1 MDKSKIKNFAINARR
16 ELIGSVSQR
25 LAQLGITTDGISQ
38 ELPASTPELKYYT
51 KEQVASNNGLT
62 GQQIAWRSSI
72 VNELRTRGYD
82 ENQQT
87 VLEDFIEE
95 VAYTWFNRIIAIRFM
110 EVNNYLPT
118 RVRVLSSESGNS
130 EPDIIDE
137 ALNLRDDFNGFTP
150 EEEQLIED
158 AQLSLD
164 PRKLDQAYEILFIK
178 QCDALAEILPGL
190 FEKTKDYLKLLFTP
204 NYNHGVIQELI
215 TEIPESYFDVQNEG
229 QVQIIGWLYQY
240 YNTEPKNAAFKKRNY
255 STSDIPAVTQLFTPD
270 WIVKYMVE
278 NSLGRYWID
287 ILKARGDQR
296 TEKEIAQDFNWQ
308 YYMPDY
314 EKNPKISK
322 KELANKDV
330 QDITF
335 IDPAM
340 GSGHILVYAFDI
352 LGQIYESEGYSKRQ
366 AAVSILNNNLFGL
379 DIDTRAY
386 QLSYFALLMKAR
398 EYDRRLFRRDLKPHI
413 YDIPVTDLKAADFDI
428 AIEQGQLDQKKV
440 KQDLASLLAL
450 FKNGNDLGSIVQTN
464 AIDLA
469 SLSELIKPDRDSSE
483 NESQYEQL
491 SFMDDE
497 RDNQQELAYLLEIAQ
512 VLNSTYDIGVTNPPY
527 MGGGKMDPALKKYVQ
542 KHYPDSKADMFGV
555 FIEVMLNLTKKTGY
569 VGMITQHS
577 WMFLSN
583 FEKLRKKLQDVTI
596 VNLAHLGTRAFEEIG
611 GEVVQTVSFIL
622 QKGKTNGYQG
632 TYERLVDY
640 NSQDT
645 KEEAYLSIVNGEDT
659 KDLYHANQ
667 SNFSK
672 IPGSPIAYWAS
683 NNLIADFENGT
694 PLGEIVDARQG
705 LATADNKRF
714 LRQWFEVIYPRI
726 KFDAHNNQEA
736 LNSHK
741 KWFPYNK
748 GGSYRKWY
756 GNYDYIVN
764 WENNGYEIKHFT
776 DSKGKLRSRPQN
788 TDYYFKEAITWSL
801 VTSGL
806 PSFRYKQYS
815 ISDVAGMSFYNGKRY
830 TKFLL
835 AFCNSVVAAKMLT
848 LIAPTINYQIGD
860 IVKLPVIFPSSN
872 DEINNYVGIC
882 IKLSKSDWDAF
893 ETSWDFQRSPL
904 LSHVAD
910 HNHNWL
916 LSEAFTTW
924 QKEAQD
930 RFNQLKS
937 NEEELNRIFINLYG
951 LQDELTPEEEDKDV
965 SVRLAERERDI
976 KDFLSYFIGC
986 VFGRYSLD
994 TDGLVYAGGNW
1005 DADKYVSFKPN
1016 KNNLL
1021 MLTDTQYFDDER
1033 DVIVRLREFLTKTF
1047 GADTVNDNLNFI
1059 AEALD
1064 ANKYAKGTDSETII
1078 RNYFISDFFKDHD
1091 KKYSKRPIYWEFNSG
1106 HSKGFKALMYLHR
1119 YDTGELAMVRQN
1131 MHTLQAAM
1139 NNRLSVTQR
1148 LLDAETV
1155 SKNKT
1160 LDRRIIANVKK
1171 QIDEIVKYDQIL
1183 GSLSANP
1190 VDLDLDDG
1198 VLINHAKLQNGY
1210 KLLSKL

>member
-1 MDKSKIKNFAINARR
+1 MDKSKIKNFAVNARR
-16 ELIGSVSQR
+16 ELINSVSQR
-25 LAQLGITTDGISQ
+25 LAQLGITNGGISQ
-38 ELPASTPELKYYT
+38 ELPASTPDLKYYT
-51 KEQVASNNGLT
+51 EEQIASNTGLT
-62 GQQIAWRSSI
+62 GQQIAWRSNI
-72 VNELRTRGYD
+72 VTELRNRGYD
-82 ENQQT
+82 DNQQT
-87 VLEDFIEE
+87 ILENFIEE

-150 EEEQLIED
+150 KEEQLIED

-164 PRKLDQAYEILFIK
+164 PHKLDQAYEILFIK
-178 QCDALAEILPGL
+178 QCDDLAEILPGL

-204 NYNHGVIQELI
+204 NYNHGVIQELV
-215 TEIPESYFDVQNEG
+215 TEIPESYFDVQDEG

-240 YNTEPKNAAFKKRNY
+240 YISEPHDDVVNMNGSTIKKD
-255 STSDIPAVTQLFTPD
+255 DIPAATQLFTPD
-270 WIVKYMVE
+270 WIVKYMVD
-278 NSLGRYWID
+278 NSLGKYFLERHPHSELKNQLKYLLPDKNLQTIQSSED
-287 ILKARGDQR
+287 INHYK
-296 TEKEIAQDFNWQ
+296 
-308 YYMPDY
+308 
-314 EKNPKISK
+314 
-322 KELANKDV
+322 
-330 QDITF
+330 F
-335 IDPAM
+335 IDNAM
-340 GSGHILVYAFDI
+340 GSGHVLVYAFD
-352 LGQIYESEGYSKRQ
+352 LFMKMYEEEGYSKRN
-366 AAVSILNNNLFGL
+366 AVAEIFQHNLYGL
-379 DIDTRAY
+379 EIDLRAY
-386 QLSYFALLMKAR
+386 QLAYFALMMKGR
-398 EYDRRLFRRDLKPHI
+398 EYDRRFFRRGIEPHVYQFKDLHVPDEFYEKI
-413 YDIPVTDLKAADFDI
+413 SDKQDRLILQNYLADFSNAQEYGSFIKLQDSIDIDKLRNIVKAVDVSDGLDIYGFKKAKKRILYTLDI
-428 AIEQGQLDQKKV
+428 AEVMTQKYQAV
-440 KQDLASLLAL
+440 
-450 FKNGNDLGSIVQTN
+450 
-464 AIDLA
+464 
-469 SLSELIKPDRDSSE
+469 
-483 NESQYEQL
+483 
-491 SFMDDE
+491 
-497 RDNQQELAYLLEIAQ
+497 
-512 VLNSTYDIGVTNPPY
+512 VTNPPY
-527 MGGGKMDPALKKYVQ
+527 MNKFDPILKKYLN
-542 KHYPDSKADMFGV
+542 KHYKQYSKDLFSV
-555 FIEVMLNLTKKTGY
+555 FIYNNISWLTEGGY
-569 VGMITQHS
+569 SGYMAPWA
-577 WMFLSN
+577 WMFIKN
-583 FEKLRKKLQDVTI
+583 YEKLRLTILKGYKIDTLIQLAYSAYEEATVPIDTFVLKKSSDLV
-596 VNLAHLGTRAFEEIG
+596 
-611 GEVVQTVSFIL
+611 
-622 QKGKTNGYQG
+622 G
-632 TYERLVDY
+632 TYIRLVDVKG
-640 NSQDT
+640 NMEDQRQVVLQAISD
-645 KEEAYLSIVNGEDT
+645 EDT
-659 KDLYHANQ
+659 NYLYHANQ

-672 IPGSPIAYWAS
+672 IPGSPIAYWALNQIIDAFQNGEDFPGTTKKGILTG
-683 NNLIADFENGT
+683 NNA
-694 PLGEIVDARQG
+694 
-705 LATADNKRF
+705 RF
-714 LRQWFEVIYPRI
+714 LRLW
-726 KFDAHNNQEA
+726 QEISFNKMG
-736 LNSHK
+736 LNIHSYK
-741 KWFPYNK
+741 EMINSKLKWFPVTS
-748 GGSYRKWY
+748 GGFKRKWY
-756 GNYDYIVN
+756 GNFDTVVN
-764 WENNGYEIKHFT
+764 LENGGQEIKAT
-776 DSKGKLRSRPQN
+776 VKNYRLRDSK
-788 TDYYFKEAITWSL
+788 YYFLEAITWTE
-801 VTSGL
+801 VTSGMFTCRYVPKGIL
-806 PSFRYKQYS
+806 FGNGGPVSFFFNDKLLYS
-815 ISDVAGMSFYNGKRY
+815 LG
-830 TKFLL
+830 LL
-835 AFCNSVVAAKMLT
+835 NSKIVLYVLGY
-848 LIAPTINYQIGD
+848 LAPTINFGPKQIKKIPFIFGNKYNIEN
-860 IVKLPVIFPSSN
+860 IVSQNVS
-872 DEINNYVGIC
+872 
-882 IKLSKSDWDAF
+882 LSKSDWDAF

-904 LSHVAD
+904 LFHVAE

-916 LSEAFTTW
+916 LSEAFITW
-924 QKEAQD
+924 QNEAQD

>member
-240 YNTEPKNAAFKKRNY
+240 YISEPHDDVVNMNGSTIKKD
-255 STSDIPAVTQLFTPD
+255 DIPAATQLFTPD
-270 WIVKYMVE
+270 WIVKYMVD
-278 NSLGRYWID
+278 NSLGKYFLERHPHSELKNQLKYLLPDKNLQTIQSSED
-287 ILKARGDQR
+287 INHYK
-296 TEKEIAQDFNWQ
+296 
-308 YYMPDY
+308 
-314 EKNPKISK
+314 
-322 KELANKDV
+322 
-330 QDITF
+330 F
-335 IDPAM
+335 IDNAM
-340 GSGHILVYAFDI
+340 GSGHVLVYAFD
-352 LGQIYESEGYSKRQ
+352 LFMKMYEEEGYSKRN
-366 AAVSILNNNLFGL
+366 AVAEIFQHNLYGL
-379 DIDTRAY
+379 EIDLRAY
-386 QLSYFALLMKAR
+386 QLAYFALMMKGR
-398 EYDRRLFRRDLKPHI
+398 EYDRRFFRRGIEPHVYQFKDLHVPDEFYEKI
-413 YDIPVTDLKAADFDI
+413 SDKQDRLILQNYLADFSNAQEYGSFIKLQDSIDIDKLRNIVKAVDVSDGLDIYGFKKAKKRILYTLDI
-428 AIEQGQLDQKKV
+428 AEVMTQKYQAV
-440 KQDLASLLAL
+440 
-450 FKNGNDLGSIVQTN
+450 V
-464 AIDLA
+464 
-469 SLSELIKPDRDSSE
+469 
-483 NESQYEQL
+483 
-491 SFMDDE
+491 
-497 RDNQQELAYLLEIAQ
+497 
-512 VLNSTYDIGVTNPPY
+512 VTNPPY
-527 MGGGKMDPALKKYVQ
+527 MNKFDPILKKYLN
-542 KHYPDSKADMFGV
+542 KHYKQYSKDLFSV
-555 FIEVMLNLTKKTGY
+555 FIYNNISWLAEGGY
-569 VGMITQHS
+569 SGYMAPWA
-577 WMFLSN
+577 WMFIKN
-583 FEKLRKKLQDVTI
+583 YEKLRLTILKGYKIDTLIQLAYSAYEEATVPIDTFVLKKSSDLV
-596 VNLAHLGTRAFEEIG
+596 
-611 GEVVQTVSFIL
+611 
-622 QKGKTNGYQG
+622 G
-632 TYERLVDY
+632 TYIRLVDVKG
-640 NSQDT
+640 NMEDQRQVVLQAISD
-645 KEEAYLSIVNGEDT
+645 EDT
-659 KDLYHANQ
+659 NYLYHANQ

-683 NNLIADFENGT
+683 EQLIKDFFENKKVKDYTFSDGQIKT
-694 PLGEIVDARQG
+694 GNNDLY
-705 LATADNKRF
+705 
-714 LRQWFEVIYPRI
+714 LRKIWEVNPKYIG
-726 KFDAHNNQEA
+726 K
-736 LNSHK
+736 HK
-741 KWFPYNK
+741 KWALHAK
-748 GGSYRKWY
+748 GGEYRRWY
-756 GNYDYIVN
+756 GNVDTVINISPKAINHYKSDHVARFPKDN
-764 WENNGYEIKHFT
+764 VLFR
-776 DSKGKLRSRPQN
+776 KG
-788 TDYYFKEAITWSL
+788 ITWSL
-801 VTSGL
+801 ISSGSGFAMRYL
-806 PSFRYKQYS
+806 SDMTTFNLAAPSILFHDEKYLIY
-815 ISDVAGMSFYNGKRY
+815 ILG
-830 TKFLL
+830 FL
-835 AFCNSVVAAKMLT
+835 NSVVARSILKILN
-848 LIAPTINYQIGD
+848 PTINT
-860 IVKLPVIFPSSN
+860 N
-872 DEINNYVGIC
+872 INNIINLPLRIENIDNVEKLVFQNIS
-882 IKLSKSDWDAF
+882 LSKSDWDAF

-904 LSHVAD
+904 LSHVTE

-924 QKEAQD
+924 QTETQD

-951 LQDELTPEEEDKDV
+951 LQDELTPKEEDKDV
-965 SVRLAERERDI
+965 SIRLADRERDI

-986 VFGRYSLD
+986 IFGRYSLD
-994 TDGLVYAGGNW
+994 TDGLAYAGGNW

-1016 KNNLL
+1016 ENNLL

-1059 AEALD
+1059 AESLD

-1078 RNYFISDFFKDHD
+1078 RNYFINDFFKDHD

-1131 MHTLQAAM
+1131 MHNLQAGM
-1139 NNRLSVTQR
+1139 NSRLSVTQK

-1160 LDRRIIANVKK
+1160 IDRRIIANLKK

-1198 VLINHAKLQNGY
+1198 VLVNHAKLQNGY

>member
-16 ELIGSVSQR
+16 ELISSVSQR
-25 LAQLGITTDGISQ
+25 LAQLGITTSEISQ

-82 ENQQT
+82 EDQQT

-118 RVRVLSSESGNS
+118 RVRVLSSENGNS

-164 PRKLDQAYEILFIK
+164 PRKLDQAYELLFIK
-178 QCDALAEILPGL
+178 QSDALADILPGL
-190 FEKTKDYLKLLFTP
+190 FEKTKNYLKLLFTP
-204 NYNHGVIQELI
+204 NYNHGVIKELV
-215 TEIPESYFDVQNEG
+215 TEIPESYFDVQDEG

-240 YNTEPKNAAFKKRNY
+240 YNTEPKDAAFKKRKKRNY
-255 STSDIPAVTQLFTPD
+255 STSDIPAVTQFFTPD

-296 TEKEIAQDFNWQ
+296 TEKEIAQNFNWQ
-308 YYMPDY
+308 YYMPSY
-314 EKNPKISK
+314 EKNSQISK
-322 KELANKDV
+322 EELANKDV

-335 IDPAM
+335 VDPAM

-352 LGQIYESEGYSKRQ
+352 LVQIYESEGYSKRQ
-366 AAVSILNNNLFGL
+366 AAVSILNKNLFGL

-428 AIEQGQLDQKKV
+428 TIEQSQLDQKKV

-450 FKNGNDLGSIVQTN
+450 FKNGNDLGSIIQTN
-464 AIDLA
+464 ALDLA

-527 MGGGKMDPALKKYVQ
+527 MGGDKMDPALKKYVQ

-555 FIEVMLNLTKKTGY
+555 FIEVMLNLAKKTGY

-611 GEVVQTVSFIL
+611 GEVVQTVAFIL
-622 QKGKTNGYQG
+622 QKDKIDGYQG

-645 KEEAYLSIVNGEDT
+645 KEKAYLSIANGENT
-659 KDLYHANQ
+659 KDLYHAYQ
-667 SNFSK
+667 RNFSK
-672 IPGSPIAYWAS
+672 IPGSPIAYWAKDKYF
-683 NNLIADFENGT
+683 NVYLNPHLNTYVDFKSGIMTGN
-694 PLGEIVDARQG
+694 IDYI
-705 LATADNKRF
+705 KH
-714 LRQWFEVIYPRI
+714 WFELNI
-726 KFDAHNNQEA
+726 KNIGFNCKSAADMGEYTWFP
-736 LNSHK
+736 LNS
-741 KWFPYNK
+741 
-748 GGSYRKWY
+748 GGGYRKWY
-756 GNYDYIVN
+756 GLNEKVVDLYHDGKHIKENVKNYR
-764 WENNGYEIKHFT
+764 
-776 DSKGKLRSRPQN
+776 LRDN
-788 TDYYFKEAITWSL
+788 KYYFKQGITWGRITSNTIAFRD
-801 VTSGL
+801 VTLGTL
-806 PSFRYKQYS
+806 FG
-815 ISDVAGMSFYNGKRY
+815 DAGPVGFVNKHREYILG
-830 TKFLL
+830 FL
-835 AFCNSVVAAKMLT
+835 NS
-848 LIAPTINYQIGD
+848 N
-860 IVKLPVIFPSSN
+860 IVKTLLSFMNPTLNFQVHDIMNLPL
-872 DEINNYVGIC
+872 
-882 IKLSKSDWDAF
+882 IKDLKALNFVENTVKKNIYISKSDWDAF
-893 ETSWDFQRSPL
+893 ETSWNFQRSPL
-904 LSHVAD
+904 LFHVAE

-916 LSEAFTTW
+916 LSKSFTTW
-924 QKEAQD
+924 QTEAQD

-965 SVRLAERERDI
+965 SVRLADRERDI

-994 TDGLVYAGGNW
+994 TDGLAYAGGDW
-1005 DADKYVSFKPN
+1005 DADKYISFKPN

-1021 MLTDTQYFDDER
+1021 MITDAQYFNDER
-1033 DVIVRLREFLTKTF
+1033 DVMVRLREFLTKTF

-1059 AEALD
+1059 AESLD

-1119 YDTGELAMVRQN
+1119 YDTSELAMVRQS
-1131 MHTLQAAM
+1131 MHDLQAGM
-1139 NNRLSVTQR
+1139 NSRLSVTQK

-1155 SKNKT
+1155 SKNKNI
-1160 LDRRIIANVKK
+1160 DRRIIANLKK

-1198 VLINHAKLQNGY
+1198 VLVNHAKLQNGY

>member
-137 ALNLRDDFNGFTP
+137 ALNLRDDLGNFTP
-150 EEEQLIED
+150 EEEQLIGD

-240 YNTEPKNAAFKKRNY
+240 YISEPHDDVVNMNGSTIKKN
-255 STSDIPAVTQLFTPD
+255 DIPAATQLFTPD
-270 WIVKYMVE
+270 WIVKYMVD
-278 NSLGRYWID
+278 NSLGKYFLERHPHSELKNQLKYLLPDKNLQTIQSSED
-287 ILKARGDQR
+287 INHYK
-296 TEKEIAQDFNWQ
+296 
-308 YYMPDY
+308 
-314 EKNPKISK
+314 
-322 KELANKDV
+322 
-330 QDITF
+330 F
-335 IDPAM
+335 IDNAM
-340 GSGHILVYAFDI
+340 GSGHVLVYAFD
-352 LGQIYESEGYSKRQ
+352 LFMKMYEEEGYSKRN
-366 AAVSILNNNLFGL
+366 AVAEIFQHNLYGL
-379 DIDTRAY
+379 EIDLRAY
-386 QLSYFALLMKAR
+386 QLAYFALMMKGR
-398 EYDRRLFRRDLKPHI
+398 EYDRRFFRRGIEPHVYQFKDLHVPDEFYEKI
-413 YDIPVTDLKAADFDI
+413 SDKQDRLILQNYLADFSNAQEYGSFIKLQDSIDIDKLRNIVKAVDVSDGLDIYGFKKAKKRILYTLDI
-428 AIEQGQLDQKKV
+428 AEVMTQKYQAV
-440 KQDLASLLAL
+440 
-450 FKNGNDLGSIVQTN
+450 
-464 AIDLA
+464 
-469 SLSELIKPDRDSSE
+469 
-483 NESQYEQL
+483 
-491 SFMDDE
+491 
-497 RDNQQELAYLLEIAQ
+497 
-512 VLNSTYDIGVTNPPY
+512 VTNPPY
-527 MGGGKMDPALKKYVQ
+527 MNKFDPILKKYLN
-542 KHYPDSKADMFGV
+542 KHYKQYSKDLFSV
-555 FIEVMLNLTKKTGY
+555 FIYNNIFWLAEGGY
-569 VGMITQHS
+569 SGYMAPWA
-577 WMFLSN
+577 WMFIKN
-583 FEKLRKKLQDVTI
+583 YEKLRLTILKGYKIDTLIQLAYSAYEEATVPIDTFVLKKSSDLV
-596 VNLAHLGTRAFEEIG
+596 
-611 GEVVQTVSFIL
+611 
-622 QKGKTNGYQG
+622 G
-632 TYERLVDY
+632 TYIRLVDVKG
-640 NSQDT
+640 NMEDQRQVVLQAISD
-645 KEEAYLSIVNGEDT
+645 EDT
-659 KDLYHANQ
+659 NYLYHANQ

-714 LRQWFEVIYPRI
+714 LRQWFEVVYPRI

-764 WENNGYEIKHFT
+764 WENDGYEIKHFT
-776 DSKGKLRSRPQN
+776 FPNGKQRSVVRNP
-788 TDYYFKEAITWSL
+788 DYYFKEAITWSL
-801 VTSGL
+801 ITSGL
-806 PSFRYKQYS
+806 PAFRYKNYS
-815 ISDVAGMSFYNGKRY
+815 ISDVAGMSFYNSGKH
-830 TKFLL
+830 TKYLL
-835 AFCNSVVAAKMLT
+835 AFCNSSVAANILKM
-848 LIAPTINYQIGD
+848 IAPTINFQVGD
-860 IVKLPVIFPSSN
+860 IVKLPVFFNSFESKVNRYAN
-872 DEINNYVGIC
+872 DC
-882 IKLSKSDWDAF
+882 IRITKSDWDAF

-904 LSHVAD
+904 LSHVVE

-916 LSEAFTTW
+916 LPDAFTTW
-924 QKEAQD
+924 QNEAQD

-965 SVRLAERERDI
+965 SVRLADRERDI

-994 TDGLVYAGGNW
+994 TDGLAYAGGNW

-1016 KNNLL
+1016 ENNLL

-1047 GADTVNDNLNFI
+1047 GANTVNDNLNFI

-1078 RNYFISDFFKDHD
+1078 RNYFINDFFKDHD

-1119 YDTGELAMVRQN
+1119 YDTSELAMVRQN
-1131 MHTLQAAM
+1131 MHDLQAGM
-1139 NNRLSVTQR
+1139 NSRLSVTQK

-1160 LDRRIIANVKK
+1160 IDRRIIANLKK

-1198 VLINHAKLQNGY
+1198 ILVNHAKLQNGY

>member
-1 MDKSKIKNFAINARR
+1 MDKSKIKNFAVNARR
-16 ELIGSVSQR
+16 ELINSVSQR
-25 LAQLGITTDGISQ
+25 LAQLGITNGGINQ
-38 ELPASTPELKYYT
+38 ELPASTPDLKYYT
-51 KEQVASNNGLT
+51 KEQIASNTGLT
-62 GQQIAWRSSI
+62 GQQIAWRSNI
-72 VNELRTRGYD
+72 VTELRNRGYD
-82 ENQQT
+82 DNQQT
-87 VLEDFIEE
+87 ILEDFIEE

-150 EEEQLIED
+150 KEEQLIED

-164 PRKLDQAYEILFIK
+164 PHKLDQAYEILFIK

-204 NYNHGVIQELI
+204 NYNHGVIQELV
-215 TEIPESYFDVQNEG
+215 TEIPESYFDVQDEG

-240 YNTEPKNAAFKKRNY
+240 YISEPHDDVVNMNGSTIKKD
-255 STSDIPAVTQLFTPD
+255 DIPAATQLFTPD
-270 WIVKYMVE
+270 WIVKYMVD
-278 NSLGRYWID
+278 NSLGKYYLERHPHSELKNQLKYLLPDKNLQTIQSSED
-287 ILKARGDQR
+287 INHYK
-296 TEKEIAQDFNWQ
+296 
-308 YYMPDY
+308 
-314 EKNPKISK
+314 
-322 KELANKDV
+322 
-330 QDITF
+330 F
-335 IDPAM
+335 IDNAM
-340 GSGHILVYAFDI
+340 GSGHVLVYAFD
-352 LGQIYESEGYSKRQ
+352 LFMKMYEEEGYSKRN
-366 AAVSILNNNLFGL
+366 AVAEIFQNNLYGL
-379 DIDTRAY
+379 EIDLRAY
-386 QLSYFALLMKAR
+386 QLAYFALMMKGR
-398 EYDRRLFRRDLKPHI
+398 EYDRRFFRRGIEPHVYQFKDLHVPDEFYEKI
-413 YDIPVTDLKAADFDI
+413 SDKQDRLILQNYLADFSNAQEYGSVIKLQDSIDIDKLRNIVKAVDVSDSLDIYGFKKAKMRILYTLDI
-428 AIEQGQLDQKKV
+428 AEVMTQKYQAV
-440 KQDLASLLAL
+440 
-450 FKNGNDLGSIVQTN
+450 
-464 AIDLA
+464 
-469 SLSELIKPDRDSSE
+469 
-483 NESQYEQL
+483 
-491 SFMDDE
+491 
-497 RDNQQELAYLLEIAQ
+497 
-512 VLNSTYDIGVTNPPY
+512 VTNPPY
-527 MGGGKMDPALKKYVQ
+527 MNKFDPILKKYLN
-542 KHYPDSKADMFGV
+542 KHYKQYSKDLFSV
-555 FIEVMLNLTKKTGY
+555 FIYNNISWLAEGGY
-569 VGMITQHS
+569 SGYMAPWA
-577 WMFLSN
+577 WMFIKN
-583 FEKLRKKLQDVTI
+583 YEKLRLTILKGYKIDTLIQLAYSAYEEATVPIDTFVLKKSSDLV
-596 VNLAHLGTRAFEEIG
+596 
-611 GEVVQTVSFIL
+611 
-622 QKGKTNGYQG
+622 G
-632 TYERLVDY
+632 TYIRLVDV
-640 NSQDT
+640 
-645 KEEAYLSIVNGEDT
+645 KENMEDQRQVVLQTISDEDT
-659 KDLYHANQ
+659 NYLYHANQ

-736 LNSHK
+736 LDSHK

-788 TDYYFKEAITWSL
+788 TDYYFKEAITWSDI
-801 VTSGL
+801 TSG
-806 PSFRYKQYS
+806 SFAARFRKYGS
-815 ISDVAGMSFYNGKRY
+815 IHDVTGMSAFSDSYQELTQVLGLLN
-830 TKFLL
+830 TKLTNYVFKMINPTMHLQIGNFISFPTLL
-835 AFCNSVVAAKMLT
+835 VKDSSIPSVVSHN
-848 LIAPTINYQIGD
+848 I
-860 IVKLPVIFPSSN
+860 S
-872 DEINNYVGIC
+872 
-882 IKLSKSDWDAF
+882 LSKSDWDAF

-904 LSHVAD
+904 LSHVVE

-916 LSEAFTTW
+916 LPDAFTTW
-924 QKEAQD
+924 QNEAQD

-965 SVRLAERERDI
+965 SVRLADRERDI

-994 TDGLVYAGGNW
+994 TDGLAYAGGNW
-1005 DADKYVSFKPN
+1005 DANKYVSFKPN

-1047 GADTVNDNLNFI
+1047 GANTVNDNLNFI
-1059 AEALD
+1059 AESLD

-1078 RNYFISDFFKDHD
+1078 RNYFINDFFKDHD

-1160 LDRRIIANVKK
+1160 LDRRIIANLKK

-1198 VLINHAKLQNGY
+1198 VLVNHAKLQNGY

>member
-240 YNTEPKNAAFKKRNY
+240 YISEPHDDVVNMNGSTIKKD
-255 STSDIPAVTQLFTPD
+255 DIPAATQLFTPD
-270 WIVKYMVE
+270 WIVKYMVD
-278 NSLGRYWID
+278 NSLGKYFLERHPHSELKNQLKYLLPDKNLQTIQSSED
-287 ILKARGDQR
+287 INHYK
-296 TEKEIAQDFNWQ
+296 
-308 YYMPDY
+308 
-314 EKNPKISK
+314 
-322 KELANKDV
+322 
-330 QDITF
+330 F
-335 IDPAM
+335 IDNAM
-340 GSGHILVYAFDI
+340 GSGHVLVYAFD
-352 LGQIYESEGYSKRQ
+352 LFMKMYEEEGYSKRN
-366 AAVSILNNNLFGL
+366 AVAEIFQHNLYGL
-379 DIDTRAY
+379 EIDLRAY
-386 QLSYFALLMKAR
+386 QLAYFALMMKGR
-398 EYDRRLFRRDLKPHI
+398 EYDRRFFRRGIEPHVYQFKDLHVPDEFYEKI
-413 YDIPVTDLKAADFDI
+413 SDKQDRLILQNYLADFSNAQEYGSFIKLQDSIDIDKLRNIVKAVDVSDGLDIYGFKKAKKRILYTLDI
-428 AIEQGQLDQKKV
+428 AEVMTQKYQAV
-440 KQDLASLLAL
+440 
-450 FKNGNDLGSIVQTN
+450 
-464 AIDLA
+464 
-469 SLSELIKPDRDSSE
+469 
-483 NESQYEQL
+483 
-491 SFMDDE
+491 
-497 RDNQQELAYLLEIAQ
+497 
-512 VLNSTYDIGVTNPPY
+512 VTNPPY
-527 MGGGKMDPALKKYVQ
+527 MNKFDPILKKYLN
-542 KHYPDSKADMFGV
+542 KHYKQYSKDLFSV
-555 FIEVMLNLTKKTGY
+555 FIYNNISWLAEGGY
-569 VGMITQHS
+569 SGYMAPWA
-577 WMFLSN
+577 WMFIKN
-583 FEKLRKKLQDVTI
+583 YEKLRLTILKGYKIDTLIQLAYSAYEEATVPIDTFVLKKSSDLV
-596 VNLAHLGTRAFEEIG
+596 
-611 GEVVQTVSFIL
+611 
-622 QKGKTNGYQG
+622 G
-632 TYERLVDY
+632 TYIRLVDVKG
-640 NSQDT
+640 NMEDQRQVVLQAISD
-645 KEEAYLSIVNGEDT
+645 EDT
-659 KDLYHANQ
+659 NYLYHANQ

-672 IPGSPIAYWAS
+672 IPGSPIAYWALNQIIDAFQNGEDFPGTTKKGILTG
-683 NNLIADFENGT
+683 NNA
-694 PLGEIVDARQG
+694 
-705 LATADNKRF
+705 RF
-714 LRQWFEVIYPRI
+714 LRLW
-726 KFDAHNNQEA
+726 QEISFNKMG
-736 LNSHK
+736 LNIHSYK
-741 KWFPYNK
+741 EMINSKLKWFPVTS
-748 GGSYRKWY
+748 GGFKRKWY
-756 GNYDYIVN
+756 GNFDTVVN
-764 WENNGYEIKHFT
+764 LENGGQEIKAT
-776 DSKGKLRSRPQN
+776 VKNYRLRDSK
-788 TDYYFKEAITWSL
+788 YYFLEAITWTE
-801 VTSGL
+801 VTSGMFTCRYVPKGIL
-806 PSFRYKQYS
+806 FGNGGPVSFFFNDKLLYS
-815 ISDVAGMSFYNGKRY
+815 LG
-830 TKFLL
+830 LL
-835 AFCNSVVAAKMLT
+835 NSKIVLYVLGY
-848 LIAPTINYQIGD
+848 LAPTINFGPKQIKKIPFIFGNKYNIEN
-860 IVKLPVIFPSSN
+860 IVSQNVS
-872 DEINNYVGIC
+872 
-882 IKLSKSDWDAF
+882 LSKSDWDAF

-904 LSHVAD
+904 LFHVAE

-916 LSEAFTTW
+916 LSEAFITW
-924 QKEAQD
+924 QNEAQD

>member
-240 YNTEPKNAAFKKRNY
+240 YISEPHDDVVNMNGSTIKKD
-255 STSDIPAVTQLFTPD
+255 DIPAATQLFTPD
-270 WIVKYMVE
+270 WIVKYMVD
-278 NSLGRYWID
+278 NSLGKYFLERHPHSELKNQLKYLLPDKNLQTIQSSED
-287 ILKARGDQR
+287 INHYK
-296 TEKEIAQDFNWQ
+296 
-308 YYMPDY
+308 
-314 EKNPKISK
+314 
-322 KELANKDV
+322 
-330 QDITF
+330 F
-335 IDPAM
+335 IDNAM
-340 GSGHILVYAFDI
+340 GSGHVLVYAFD
-352 LGQIYESEGYSKRQ
+352 LFMKMYEEEGYSKRN
-366 AAVSILNNNLFGL
+366 AVAEIFQHNLYGL
-379 DIDTRAY
+379 EIDLRAY
-386 QLSYFALLMKAR
+386 QLAYFALMMKGR
-398 EYDRRLFRRDLKPHI
+398 EYDRRFFRRGIEPHAYQFKDLHVPDEFYEKI
-413 YDIPVTDLKAADFDI
+413 SDKQDRLILQNYLADFSNAQEYGSFIKLQDSIDIDKLRNIVKAVDVSDGLDIYGFKKAKKRILYTLDI
-428 AIEQGQLDQKKV
+428 AEVMTQKYQAV
-440 KQDLASLLAL
+440 
-450 FKNGNDLGSIVQTN
+450 
-464 AIDLA
+464 
-469 SLSELIKPDRDSSE
+469 
-483 NESQYEQL
+483 
-491 SFMDDE
+491 
-497 RDNQQELAYLLEIAQ
+497 
-512 VLNSTYDIGVTNPPY
+512 VTNPPY
-527 MGGGKMDPALKKYVQ
+527 MNKFDPILKKYLN
-542 KHYPDSKADMFGV
+542 KHYKQYSKDLFSV
-555 FIEVMLNLTKKTGY
+555 FIYNNISWLAEGGY
-569 VGMITQHS
+569 SGYMAPWA
-577 WMFLSN
+577 WMFIKN
-583 FEKLRKKLQDVTI
+583 YEKLRLTILKGYKIDTLIQLAYSAYEEATVPIDTFVLKKSSDLV
-596 VNLAHLGTRAFEEIG
+596 
-611 GEVVQTVSFIL
+611 
-622 QKGKTNGYQG
+622 G
-632 TYERLVDY
+632 TYIRLVDVKG
-640 NSQDT
+640 NMEDQRQVVLQAISD
-645 KEEAYLSIVNGEDT
+645 EDT
-659 KDLYHANQ
+659 NYLYHANQ

-683 NNLIADFENGT
+683 EQLIKDFFENKKVKDYTFSDGQIKT
-694 PLGEIVDARQG
+694 GNNDLY
-705 LATADNKRF
+705 
-714 LRQWFEVIYPRI
+714 LRKIWEVNPKYIG
-726 KFDAHNNQEA
+726 K
-736 LNSHK
+736 HK
-741 KWFPYNK
+741 KWALHAK
-748 GGSYRKWY
+748 GGEYRRWY
-756 GNYDYIVN
+756 GNVDTVINISPKAINHYKSDHVARFPKDN
-764 WENNGYEIKHFT
+764 VLFR
-776 DSKGKLRSRPQN
+776 KG
-788 TDYYFKEAITWSL
+788 ITWSL
-801 VTSGL
+801 ISSGSGFAMRYL
-806 PSFRYKQYS
+806 SDMTTFNLAAPSILFHDEKYLIY
-815 ISDVAGMSFYNGKRY
+815 ILG
-830 TKFLL
+830 FL
-835 AFCNSVVAAKMLT
+835 NSVVARSILKILN
-848 LIAPTINYQIGD
+848 PTINT
-860 IVKLPVIFPSSN
+860 N
-872 DEINNYVGIC
+872 INNIINLPLRIENIDNVEKLVFQNIS
-882 IKLSKSDWDAF
+882 LSKSDWDAF

-904 LSHVAD
+904 LSHVTE

-924 QKEAQD
+924 QTETQD

-951 LQDELTPEEEDKDV
+951 LQDELTPKEEDKDV
-965 SVRLAERERDI
+965 SIRLADRERDI

-986 VFGRYSLD
+986 IFGRYSLD
-994 TDGLVYAGGNW
+994 TDGLAYAGGNW

-1016 KNNLL
+1016 ENNLL

-1059 AEALD
+1059 AESLD

-1078 RNYFISDFFKDHD
+1078 RNYFINDFFKDHD

-1131 MHTLQAAM
+1131 MHNLQAGM
-1139 NNRLSVTQR
+1139 NSRLSVTQK

-1160 LDRRIIANVKK
+1160 IDRRIIANLKK

-1198 VLINHAKLQNGY
+1198 VLVNHAKLQNGY

>member
-240 YNTEPKNAAFKKRNY
+240 YISEPHDDVVNMNGSTIKKD
-255 STSDIPAVTQLFTPD
+255 DIPAATQLFTPD
-270 WIVKYMVE
+270 WIVKYMVD
-278 NSLGRYWID
+278 NSLGKYFLERHPHSELKNQLKYLLPDKNLQTIQSSED
-287 ILKARGDQR
+287 INHYK
-296 TEKEIAQDFNWQ
+296 
-308 YYMPDY
+308 
-314 EKNPKISK
+314 
-322 KELANKDV
+322 
-330 QDITF
+330 F
-335 IDPAM
+335 IDNAM
-340 GSGHILVYAFDI
+340 GSGHVLVYAFD
-352 LGQIYESEGYSKRQ
+352 LFMKMYEEEGYSKRN
-366 AAVSILNNNLFGL
+366 AVAEIFQHNLYGL
-379 DIDTRAY
+379 EIDLRAY
-386 QLSYFALLMKAR
+386 QLAYFALMMKGR
-398 EYDRRLFRRDLKPHI
+398 EYDRRFFRRGIEPHVYQFKDLHVPDEFYEKISDKQDRLILQNYLANFSNAQEYGSFIKLQDSIDIDKLRNIVKAVDVSDGLDI
-413 YDIPVTDLKAADFDI
+413 YGFKKAKKRILYTLDI
-428 AIEQGQLDQKKV
+428 AEVMTQKYQAV
-440 KQDLASLLAL
+440 
-450 FKNGNDLGSIVQTN
+450 
-464 AIDLA
+464 
-469 SLSELIKPDRDSSE
+469 
-483 NESQYEQL
+483 
-491 SFMDDE
+491 
-497 RDNQQELAYLLEIAQ
+497 
-512 VLNSTYDIGVTNPPY
+512 VTNPPY
-527 MGGGKMDPALKKYVQ
+527 MNKFDPILKKYLN
-542 KHYPDSKADMFGV
+542 KHYKQYSKDLFSV
-555 FIEVMLNLTKKTGY
+555 FIYNNISWLAEGGY
-569 VGMITQHS
+569 SGYMAPWA
-577 WMFLSN
+577 WMFIKN
-583 FEKLRKKLQDVTI
+583 YEKLRLTILKGYKIDTLIQLAYSAYEEATVPIDTFVLKKSSDLV
-596 VNLAHLGTRAFEEIG
+596 
-611 GEVVQTVSFIL
+611 
-622 QKGKTNGYQG
+622 G
-632 TYERLVDY
+632 TYIRLVDVKG
-640 NSQDT
+640 NMEDQRQVVLQAISD
-645 KEEAYLSIVNGEDT
+645 EDT
-659 KDLYHANQ
+659 NYLYHANQ

-683 NNLIADFENGT
+683 EQLIKDFFENKKVKDYTFSDGQIKT
-694 PLGEIVDARQG
+694 GNNDLY
-705 LATADNKRF
+705 
-714 LRQWFEVIYPRI
+714 LRKIWEVNPKYIG
-726 KFDAHNNQEA
+726 K
-736 LNSHK
+736 HK
-741 KWFPYNK
+741 KWALHAK
-748 GGSYRKWY
+748 GGEYRRWY
-756 GNYDYIVN
+756 GNVDTVINISPKAINHYKSDHVARFPKDN
-764 WENNGYEIKHFT
+764 VLFR
-776 DSKGKLRSRPQN
+776 KG
-788 TDYYFKEAITWSL
+788 ITWSL
-801 VTSGL
+801 ISSGSGFAMRYL
-806 PSFRYKQYS
+806 SDMTTFNLAAPSILFHDEKYLIY
-815 ISDVAGMSFYNGKRY
+815 ILG
-830 TKFLL
+830 FL
-835 AFCNSVVAAKMLT
+835 NSVVARSILKILN
-848 LIAPTINYQIGD
+848 PTINT
-860 IVKLPVIFPSSN
+860 N
-872 DEINNYVGIC
+872 INNIINLPLRIENIDNVEKLVFQNIS
-882 IKLSKSDWDAF
+882 LSKSDWDAF

-904 LSHVAD
+904 LSHVTE

-924 QKEAQD
+924 QTETQD

-951 LQDELTPEEEDKDV
+951 LQDELTPKEEDKDV
-965 SVRLAERERDI
+965 SIRLADRERDI

-986 VFGRYSLD
+986 IFGRYSLD
-994 TDGLVYAGGNW
+994 TDGLAYAGGNW

-1016 KNNLL
+1016 ENNLL

-1059 AEALD
+1059 AESLD

-1078 RNYFISDFFKDHD
+1078 RNYFINDFFKDHD

-1131 MHTLQAAM
+1131 MHNLQAGM
-1139 NNRLSVTQR
+1139 NSRLSVTQK

-1160 LDRRIIANVKK
+1160 IDRRIIANLKK

-1198 VLINHAKLQNGY
+1198 VLVNHAKLQNGY

>member
-240 YNTEPKNAAFKKRNY
+240 YISEPHDDVVNMNGSTIKKD
-255 STSDIPAVTQLFTPD
+255 DIPAATQLFTPD
-270 WIVKYMVE
+270 WIVKYMVD
-278 NSLGRYWID
+278 NSLGKYFLERHPHSELKNQLKYLLPDKNLQTIQSSED
-287 ILKARGDQR
+287 INHYK
-296 TEKEIAQDFNWQ
+296 
-308 YYMPDY
+308 
-314 EKNPKISK
+314 
-322 KELANKDV
+322 
-330 QDITF
+330 F
-335 IDPAM
+335 IDNAM
-340 GSGHILVYAFDI
+340 GSGHVLVYAFD
-352 LGQIYESEGYSKRQ
+352 LFMKMYEEEGYSKRN
-366 AAVSILNNNLFGL
+366 AVAEIFQHNLYGL
-379 DIDTRAY
+379 EIDLRAY
-386 QLSYFALLMKAR
+386 QLAYFALMMKGR
-398 EYDRRLFRRDLKPHI
+398 EYDRRFFRRGIEPHVYQFKDLHVPDEFYEKI
-413 YDIPVTDLKAADFDI
+413 SDKQDRLILQNYLADFSNAQEYGSFIKLQDSIDIDKLRNIVKAVDVSDGLDIYGFKKAKKRILYTLDI
-428 AIEQGQLDQKKV
+428 AEVMTQKYQAV
-440 KQDLASLLAL
+440 
-450 FKNGNDLGSIVQTN
+450 
-464 AIDLA
+464 
-469 SLSELIKPDRDSSE
+469 
-483 NESQYEQL
+483 
-491 SFMDDE
+491 
-497 RDNQQELAYLLEIAQ
+497 
-512 VLNSTYDIGVTNPPY
+512 VTNPPY
-527 MGGGKMDPALKKYVQ
+527 MNKFDPILKKYLN
-542 KHYPDSKADMFGV
+542 KHYKQYSKDLFSV
-555 FIEVMLNLTKKTGY
+555 FIYNNISWLAEGGY
-569 VGMITQHS
+569 SVYMAPWA
-577 WMFLSN
+577 WMFIKN
-583 FEKLRKKLQDVTI
+583 YEKLRLTILKGYKIDTLIQLAYSAYEEATVPIDTFVLKKSSDLV
-596 VNLAHLGTRAFEEIG
+596 
-611 GEVVQTVSFIL
+611 
-622 QKGKTNGYQG
+622 G
-632 TYERLVDY
+632 TYIRLVDVKG
-640 NSQDT
+640 NMEDQRQVVLQAISD
-645 KEEAYLSIVNGEDT
+645 EDT
-659 KDLYHANQ
+659 NYLYHANQ

-683 NNLIADFENGT
+683 EQLIKDFFENKKVKDYTFSDGQIKT
-694 PLGEIVDARQG
+694 GNNDLY
-705 LATADNKRF
+705 
-714 LRQWFEVIYPRI
+714 LRKIWEVNPKYIG
-726 KFDAHNNQEA
+726 K
-736 LNSHK
+736 HK
-741 KWFPYNK
+741 KWALHAK
-748 GGSYRKWY
+748 GGEYRRWY
-756 GNYDYIVN
+756 GNVDTVINISPKAINHYKSDHVARFPKDN
-764 WENNGYEIKHFT
+764 VLFR
-776 DSKGKLRSRPQN
+776 KG
-788 TDYYFKEAITWSL
+788 ITWSL
-801 VTSGL
+801 ISSGSGFAMRYL
-806 PSFRYKQYS
+806 SDMTTFNLAAPSILFHDEKYLIY
-815 ISDVAGMSFYNGKRY
+815 ILG
-830 TKFLL
+830 FL
-835 AFCNSVVAAKMLT
+835 NSVVARSILKILN
-848 LIAPTINYQIGD
+848 PTINT
-860 IVKLPVIFPSSN
+860 N
-872 DEINNYVGIC
+872 INNIINLPLRIENIDNVEKLVFQNIS
-882 IKLSKSDWDAF
+882 LSKSDWDAF

-904 LSHVAD
+904 LSHVTE

-924 QKEAQD
+924 QTETQD

-951 LQDELTPEEEDKDV
+951 LQDELTPKEEDKDV
-965 SVRLAERERDI
+965 SIRLADRERDI

-986 VFGRYSLD
+986 IFGRYSLD
-994 TDGLVYAGGNW
+994 TDGLAYAGGNW

-1016 KNNLL
+1016 ENNLL

-1059 AEALD
+1059 AESLD

-1078 RNYFISDFFKDHD
+1078 RNYFINDFFKDHD

-1131 MHTLQAAM
+1131 MHNLQAGM
-1139 NNRLSVTQR
+1139 NSRLSVTQK

-1160 LDRRIIANVKK
+1160 IDRRIIANLKK

-1198 VLINHAKLQNGY
+1198 VLVNHAKLQNGY

>member
-240 YNTEPKNAAFKKRNY
+240 YISEPHDDVVNMNGSTIKKD
-255 STSDIPAVTQLFTPD
+255 DIPAATQLFTPD
-270 WIVKYMVE
+270 WIVKYMVD
-278 NSLGRYWID
+278 NSLGKYFLERHPHSELKNQLKYLLPDKNLQTIQSSED
-287 ILKARGDQR
+287 INHYK
-296 TEKEIAQDFNWQ
+296 
-308 YYMPDY
+308 
-314 EKNPKISK
+314 
-322 KELANKDV
+322 
-330 QDITF
+330 F
-335 IDPAM
+335 IDNAM
-340 GSGHILVYAFDI
+340 GSGHVLVYAFD
-352 LGQIYESEGYSKRQ
+352 LFMKMYEEEGYSKRN
-366 AAVSILNNNLFGL
+366 AVAEIFQHNLYGL
-379 DIDTRAY
+379 EIDLRAY
-386 QLSYFALLMKAR
+386 QLAYFALMMKGR
-398 EYDRRLFRRDLKPHI
+398 EYDRRFFRRGIEPHVYQFKDLHVPDEFYEKI
-413 YDIPVTDLKAADFDI
+413 SDKQDRLILQNYLADFSNAQEYGSFIKLQDSIDIDKLRNIVKAVDVSDGLDIYGFKKAKKRILYTLDI
-428 AIEQGQLDQKKV
+428 AEVMTQKYQAV
-440 KQDLASLLAL
+440 
-450 FKNGNDLGSIVQTN
+450 
-464 AIDLA
+464 
-469 SLSELIKPDRDSSE
+469 
-483 NESQYEQL
+483 
-491 SFMDDE
+491 
-497 RDNQQELAYLLEIAQ
+497 
-512 VLNSTYDIGVTNPPY
+512 VTNPPY
-527 MGGGKMDPALKKYVQ
+527 MNKFDPILKKYLN
-542 KHYPDSKADMFGV
+542 KHYKQYSKDLFSV
-555 FIEVMLNLTKKTGY
+555 FIYNNISWLAEGGY
-569 VGMITQHS
+569 SGYMAPWA
-577 WMFLSN
+577 WMFIKN
-583 FEKLRKKLQDVTI
+583 YEKLRLTILKGYKIDTLIQLAYSAYEEATVPIDTFVLKKSSDLV
-596 VNLAHLGTRAFEEIG
+596 
-611 GEVVQTVSFIL
+611 
-622 QKGKTNGYQG
+622 G
-632 TYERLVDY
+632 TYIRLVDVKG
-640 NSQDT
+640 NMEDQRQVVLQAISD
-645 KEEAYLSIVNGEDT
+645 EDT
-659 KDLYHANQ
+659 NYLYHANQ

-683 NNLIADFENGT
+683 EQLIKDFFENKKVKDYTFSDGQIKT
-694 PLGEIVDARQG
+694 GNNDLY
-705 LATADNKRF
+705 
-714 LRQWFEVIYPRI
+714 LRKIWEVNPKYIG
-726 KFDAHNNQEA
+726 K
-736 LNSHK
+736 HK
-741 KWFPYNK
+741 KWALHAK
-748 GGSYRKWY
+748 GGEYRRWY
-756 GNYDYIVN
+756 GNVDTVINISPKAINHYKSDHVARFPKDN
-764 WENNGYEIKHFT
+764 VLFR
-776 DSKGKLRSRPQN
+776 KG
-788 TDYYFKEAITWSL
+788 ITWSL
-801 VTSGL
+801 ISSGSGFAMRYL
-806 PSFRYKQYS
+806 SDMTTFNLAAPSILFHDEKYLIY
-815 ISDVAGMSFYNGKRY
+815 ILG
-830 TKFLL
+830 FL
-835 AFCNSVVAAKMLT
+835 NSVVARSILKILN
-848 LIAPTINYQIGD
+848 PTINT
-860 IVKLPVIFPSSN
+860 N
-872 DEINNYVGIC
+872 INNIINLPLRIENIDNVEKLVFQNIS
-882 IKLSKSDWDAF
+882 LSKSDWDAF

-904 LSHVAD
+904 LSHVTE

-924 QKEAQD
+924 QTETQD

-951 LQDELTPEEEDKDV
+951 LQDELTPKEEDKDV
-965 SVRLAERERDI
+965 SIRLADRERDI

-986 VFGRYSLD
+986 IFGRYSLD
-994 TDGLVYAGGNW
+994 TDGLAYAGGNW

-1016 KNNLL
+1016 ENNLL

-1059 AEALD
+1059 AESLD

-1078 RNYFISDFFKDHD
+1078 RNYFINDFFKDHD

-1131 MHTLQAAM
+1131 MHNLQAGM
-1139 NNRLSVTQR
+1139 NSRLSVTQK

-1160 LDRRIIANVKK
+1160 IDRRIIANLKK

-1198 VLINHAKLQNGY
+1198 VLVNHAKLQNGY

>member
-1 MDKSKIKNFAINARR
+1 MDKSKIKNFAVNARR
-16 ELIGSVSQR
+16 ELINSVSQR
-25 LAQLGITTDGISQ
+25 LAQLGITNGGINQ
-38 ELPASTPELKYYT
+38 ELPASTPDLKYYT
-51 KEQVASNNGLT
+51 KEQIASNTGLT
-62 GQQIAWRSSI
+62 GQQIAWRSNI
-72 VNELRTRGYD
+72 VTELRNRGYD
-82 ENQQT
+82 DNQQT
-87 VLEDFIEE
+87 ILEDFIEE

-150 EEEQLIED
+150 KEEQLIED

-164 PRKLDQAYEILFIK
+164 PHKLDQAYEILFIK

-204 NYNHGVIQELI
+204 NYNHGVIQELV
-215 TEIPESYFDVQNEG
+215 TEIPESYFDVQDEG

-240 YNTEPKNAAFKKRNY
+240 YISEPHDDVVNMNGSTIKKD
-255 STSDIPAVTQLFTPD
+255 DIPAATQLFTPD
-270 WIVKYMVE
+270 WIVKYMVD
-278 NSLGRYWID
+278 NSLGKYYLERHPHSELKNQLKYLLPDKNLQTIQSSED
-287 ILKARGDQR
+287 INHYK
-296 TEKEIAQDFNWQ
+296 
-308 YYMPDY
+308 
-314 EKNPKISK
+314 
-322 KELANKDV
+322 
-330 QDITF
+330 F
-335 IDPAM
+335 IDNAM
-340 GSGHILVYAFDI
+340 GSGHVLVYAFD
-352 LGQIYESEGYSKRQ
+352 LFMKMYEEEGYSKRN
-366 AAVSILNNNLFGL
+366 AVAEIFQNNLYGL
-379 DIDTRAY
+379 EIDLRAY
-386 QLSYFALLMKAR
+386 QLAYFALMMKGR
-398 EYDRRLFRRDLKPHI
+398 EYDRRFFRRGIEPHVYQFKDLHVPDEFYEKI
-413 YDIPVTDLKAADFDI
+413 SDKQDRLILQNYLADFSNAQEYGSVIKLQDSIDIDKLRNIVKAVDVSDSLDIYGFKKAKMRILYTLDI
-428 AIEQGQLDQKKV
+428 AEVMTQKYQAV
-440 KQDLASLLAL
+440 
-450 FKNGNDLGSIVQTN
+450 
-464 AIDLA
+464 
-469 SLSELIKPDRDSSE
+469 
-483 NESQYEQL
+483 
-491 SFMDDE
+491 
-497 RDNQQELAYLLEIAQ
+497 
-512 VLNSTYDIGVTNPPY
+512 VTNPPY
-527 MGGGKMDPALKKYVQ
+527 MNKFDPILKKYLN
-542 KHYPDSKADMFGV
+542 KHYKQYSKDLFSV
-555 FIEVMLNLTKKTGY
+555 FIYNNISWLAEGGY
-569 VGMITQHS
+569 SGYMAPWA
-577 WMFLSN
+577 WMFIKN
-583 FEKLRKKLQDVTI
+583 YEKLRLTILKGYKIDTLIQLAYSAYEEATVPIDTFVLKKSSDLV
-596 VNLAHLGTRAFEEIG
+596 
-611 GEVVQTVSFIL
+611 
-622 QKGKTNGYQG
+622 G
-632 TYERLVDY
+632 TYIRLVDVKG
-640 NSQDT
+640 NMEDQRQVVLQAISD
-645 KEEAYLSIVNGEDT
+645 EDT
-659 KDLYHANQ
+659 NYLYHANQ

-672 IPGSPIAYWAS
+672 IPGSPIAYWALNQIIDAFQNGEDFPGTTKKGILTG
-683 NNLIADFENGT
+683 NNA
-694 PLGEIVDARQG
+694 
-705 LATADNKRF
+705 RF
-714 LRQWFEVIYPRI
+714 LRLW
-726 KFDAHNNQEA
+726 QEISFNKMG
-736 LNSHK
+736 LNIHSYK
-741 KWFPYNK
+741 EMINSKLKWFPVTS
-748 GGSYRKWY
+748 GGFKRKWY
-756 GNYDYIVN
+756 GNFDTVVN
-764 WENNGYEIKHFT
+764 LENGGQEIKAT
-776 DSKGKLRSRPQN
+776 VKNYRLRDSK
-788 TDYYFKEAITWSL
+788 YYFLEAITWTE
-801 VTSGL
+801 VTSGMFTCRYVPKGIL
-806 PSFRYKQYS
+806 FGNGGPVSFFFNDKLLYS
-815 ISDVAGMSFYNGKRY
+815 LG
-830 TKFLL
+830 LL
-835 AFCNSVVAAKMLT
+835 NSKIVLYVLGY
-848 LIAPTINYQIGD
+848 LAPTINFGPKQIKKIPFIFGNKYNIEN
-860 IVKLPVIFPSSN
+860 IVSQNVS
-872 DEINNYVGIC
+872 
-882 IKLSKSDWDAF
+882 LSKSDWDAF

-904 LSHVAD
+904 LFHVAE

-916 LSEAFTTW
+916 LSEAFITW
-924 QKEAQD
+924 QNEAQD

-965 SVRLAERERDI
+965 SVRLVERERDI

>member
-1 MDKSKIKNFAINARR
+1 MDKSKIKNFAVNARR
-16 ELIGSVSQR
+16 ELINSVSQR
-25 LAQLGITTDGISQ
+25 LAQLGITNGGISQ
-38 ELPASTPELKYYT
+38 ELPASTPDLKYYT
-51 KEQVASNNGLT
+51 EEQIASNTGLT
-62 GQQIAWRSSI
+62 GQQIAWRSNI
-72 VNELRTRGYD
+72 VTELRNRGYD
-82 ENQQT
+82 DNQQT
-87 VLEDFIEE
+87 ILENFIEE

-150 EEEQLIED
+150 KEEQLIED

-164 PRKLDQAYEILFIK
+164 PHKLDQAYEILFIK
-178 QCDALAEILPGL
+178 QCDDLAEILPGL

-204 NYNHGVIQELI
+204 NYNHGVIQELV
-215 TEIPESYFDVQNEG
+215 TEIPESYFDVQDEG

-464 AIDLA
+464 ALDLA

-622 QKGKTNGYQG
+622 QNGKTNGYQG

-672 IPGSPIAYWAS
+672 IPGSPIAYWALNQIIDAFQNGEDFPGTTKKGILTG
-683 NNLIADFENGT
+683 NNA
-694 PLGEIVDARQG
+694 
-705 LATADNKRF
+705 RF
-714 LRQWFEVIYPRI
+714 LRLW
-726 KFDAHNNQEA
+726 QEISFNKMG
-736 LNSHK
+736 LNIHSYK
-741 KWFPYNK
+741 EMINSKLKWFPVTS
-748 GGSYRKWY
+748 GGFKRKWY
-756 GNYDYIVN
+756 GNFDTVVN
-764 WENNGYEIKHFT
+764 LENGGQEIKAT
-776 DSKGKLRSRPQN
+776 VKNYRLRDSK
-788 TDYYFKEAITWSL
+788 YYFLEAITWTE
-801 VTSGL
+801 VTSGMFTCRYVPKGIL
-806 PSFRYKQYS
+806 FGNGGPVSFFFNDKLLYS
-815 ISDVAGMSFYNGKRY
+815 LG
-830 TKFLL
+830 LL
-835 AFCNSVVAAKMLT
+835 NSKIVLYVLGY
-848 LIAPTINYQIGD
+848 LAPTINFGPKQIKKIPFIFGNKYNIEN
-860 IVKLPVIFPSSN
+860 IVSQNVS
-872 DEINNYVGIC
+872 
-882 IKLSKSDWDAF
+882 LSKSDWDAF

-904 LSHVAD
+904 LFHVAE

-916 LSEAFTTW
+916 LSEAFITW
-924 QKEAQD
+924 QNEAQD

>member
-1 MDKSKIKNFAINARR
+1 MDKSKIKNFAVNARR
-16 ELIGSVSQR
+16 ELINSVSQR
-25 LAQLGITTDGISQ
+25 LAQLGITNGGINQ
-38 ELPASTPELKYYT
+38 ELPASTPDLKYYT
-51 KEQVASNNGLT
+51 KEQIASNTGLT
-62 GQQIAWRSSI
+62 GQQIAWRSNI
-72 VNELRTRGYD
+72 VTELRNRGYD
-82 ENQQT
+82 DNQQT
-87 VLEDFIEE
+87 ILEDFIEE

-150 EEEQLIED
+150 KEEQLIED

-164 PRKLDQAYEILFIK
+164 PHKLDQAYEILFIK

-204 NYNHGVIQELI
+204 NYNHGVIQELV
-215 TEIPESYFDVQNEG
+215 TEIPESYFDVQDEG

-240 YNTEPKNAAFKKRNY
+240 YISEPHDDVVNMNGSTIKKD
-255 STSDIPAVTQLFTPD
+255 DIPAATQLFTPD
-270 WIVKYMVE
+270 WIVKYMVD
-278 NSLGRYWID
+278 NSLGKYYLERHPHSELKNQLKYLLPDKNLQTIQSSED
-287 ILKARGDQR
+287 INHYK
-296 TEKEIAQDFNWQ
+296 
-308 YYMPDY
+308 
-314 EKNPKISK
+314 
-322 KELANKDV
+322 
-330 QDITF
+330 F
-335 IDPAM
+335 IDNAM
-340 GSGHILVYAFDI
+340 GSGHVLVYAFD
-352 LGQIYESEGYSKRQ
+352 LFMKMYEEEGYSKRN
-366 AAVSILNNNLFGL
+366 AVAEIFQNNLYGL
-379 DIDTRAY
+379 EIDLRAY
-386 QLSYFALLMKAR
+386 QLAYFALMMKGR
-398 EYDRRLFRRDLKPHI
+398 EYDRRFFRRGIEPHVYQFKDLHVPDEFYEKI
-413 YDIPVTDLKAADFDI
+413 SDKQDRLILQNYLADFSNAQEYGSVIKLQDSIDIDKLRNIVKAVDVSDSLDIYGFKKAKMRILYTLDI
-428 AIEQGQLDQKKV
+428 AEVMTQKYQAV
-440 KQDLASLLAL
+440 
-450 FKNGNDLGSIVQTN
+450 
-464 AIDLA
+464 
-469 SLSELIKPDRDSSE
+469 
-483 NESQYEQL
+483 
-491 SFMDDE
+491 
-497 RDNQQELAYLLEIAQ
+497 
-512 VLNSTYDIGVTNPPY
+512 VTNPPY
-527 MGGGKMDPALKKYVQ
+527 MNKFDPILKKYLN
-542 KHYPDSKADMFGV
+542 KHYKQYSKDLFSV
-555 FIEVMLNLTKKTGY
+555 FIYNNISWLAEGGY
-569 VGMITQHS
+569 SGYMAPWA
-577 WMFLSN
+577 WMFIKN
-583 FEKLRKKLQDVTI
+583 YEKLRLTILKGYKIDTLIQLAYSAYEEATVPIDTFVLKKSSDLV
-596 VNLAHLGTRAFEEIG
+596 
-611 GEVVQTVSFIL
+611 
-622 QKGKTNGYQG
+622 G
-632 TYERLVDY
+632 TYIRLVDVKG
-640 NSQDT
+640 NMEDQRQVVLQAISD
-645 KEEAYLSIVNGEDT
+645 EDT
-659 KDLYHANQ
+659 NYLYHANQ

-672 IPGSPIAYWAS
+672 IPGSPIAYWALNQIIDAFQNGEDFPGTTKKGILTG
-683 NNLIADFENGT
+683 NNA
-694 PLGEIVDARQG
+694 
-705 LATADNKRF
+705 RF
-714 LRQWFEVIYPRI
+714 LRLW
-726 KFDAHNNQEA
+726 QEISFNKMG
-736 LNSHK
+736 LNIHSYK
-741 KWFPYNK
+741 EMINSKLKWFPVTS
-748 GGSYRKWY
+748 GGFKRKWY
-756 GNYDYIVN
+756 GNFDTVVN
-764 WENNGYEIKHFT
+764 LENGGQEIKAT
-776 DSKGKLRSRPQN
+776 VKNYRLRDSK
-788 TDYYFKEAITWSL
+788 YYFLEAITWTE
-801 VTSGL
+801 VTSGMFTCRYVPKGIL
-806 PSFRYKQYS
+806 FGNGGPVSFFFNDKLLYS
-815 ISDVAGMSFYNGKRY
+815 LG
-830 TKFLL
+830 LL
-835 AFCNSVVAAKMLT
+835 NSKIVLYVLGY
-848 LIAPTINYQIGD
+848 LAPTINFGPKQIKKIPFIFGNKYNIEN
-860 IVKLPVIFPSSN
+860 IVSQNVS
-872 DEINNYVGIC
+872 
-882 IKLSKSDWDAF
+882 LSKSDWDAF

-904 LSHVAD
+904 LFHVAE

-916 LSEAFTTW
+916 LSEAFITW
-924 QKEAQD
+924 QNEAQD

>member
-25 LAQLGITTDGISQ
+25 LAQLGITTSEISQ
-38 ELPASTPELKYYT
+38 EMPASTPELKYYT
-51 KEQVASNNGLT
+51 KEQIVSNNGLT
-62 GQQIAWRSSI
+62 GQQITWRSNI
-72 VNELRTRGYD
+72 VNELKTRGYYED
-82 ENQQT
+82 QQT

-95 VAYTWFNRIIAIRFM
+95 VAYTWFNQIIAIRFM

-137 ALNLRDDFNGFTP
+137 ALNLRDDLGNFTP
-150 EEEQLIED
+150 EEDQLIGD

-204 NYNHGVIQELI
+204 NYNHGVIQELV
-215 TEIPESYFDVQNEG
+215 TEIPESYFDVQDEG

-240 YNTEPKNAAFKKRNY
+240 YNTEPKDAAFKKRNY

-308 YYMPDY
+308 YYMPSY
-314 EKNPKISK
+314 EKNSQISK
-322 KELANKDV
+322 EELANKDV

-428 AIEQGQLDQKKV
+428 AIEQSQLDQKKV

-450 FKNGNDLGSIVQTN
+450 FKNGNDLGSIIQTN
-464 AIDLA
+464 ALDLA
-469 SLSELIKPDRDSSE
+469 SLSELIKSDRDSSE

-645 KEEAYLSIVNGEDT
+645 KEKAYLSIVNGEDT

-667 SNFSK
+667 ANFNK
-672 IPGSPIAYWAS
+672 IPGSLVSYWAS
-683 NNLIADFENGT
+683 KKGINNFLNKKLLDYGNAVNGFTTGNNNL
-694 PLGEIVDARQG
+694 
-705 LATADNKRF
+705 F
-714 LRQWFEVIYPRI
+714 LRMWFEVS
-726 KFDAHNNQEA
+726 NNNISYTELSRTTA
-736 LNSHK
+736 INSKK

-748 GGSYRKWY
+748 GGVYRKWY
-756 GNYDYIVN
+756 GNNDYVIN
-764 WENNGYEIKHFT
+764 WYNDGQDIREYGHLVPRSLKYMFKQSISW
-776 DSKGKLRSRPQN
+776 SKVS
-788 TDYYFKEAITWSL
+788 
-801 VTSGL
+801 SGS
-806 PSFRYKQYS
+806 PSFRSKLPGTMF
-815 ISDVAGMSFYNGKRY
+815 DVAGLSLFLDDEYNY
-830 TKFLL
+830 NYILALLNSTVSVYFLGIL
-835 AFCNSVVAAKMLT
+835 S
-848 LIAPTINYQIGD
+848 PTINYETGQ
-860 IVKLPVIFPSSN
+860 VSSVPVIIKNEDNISSISQQN
-872 DEINNYVGIC
+872 IS
-882 IKLSKSDWDAF
+882 LSKSDWDAF

-904 LSHVAD
+904 LTHTAE

-924 QKEAQD
+924 QTEAQD
-930 RFNQLKS
+930 RFNKLKS

-965 SVRLAERERDI
+965 SVRLADRERDI

-986 VFGRYSLD
+986 IFGRYSLD
-994 TDGLVYAGGNW
+994 TDGLAYAGGNW
-1005 DADKYVSFKPN
+1005 DTDKYVSFKPN

-1059 AEALD
+1059 AESLD

-1078 RNYFISDFFKDHD
+1078 RDYFINDFFKDHD

-1160 LDRRIIANVKK
+1160 LDRRIIANLKK

-1198 VLINHAKLQNGY
+1198 VLVNHAKLQNGY

>member
-16 ELIGSVSQR
+16 KLIGSVSQR

-204 NYNHGVIQELI
+204 NYNHGVIQELV
-215 TEIPESYFDVQNEG
+215 TEIPESYFDVQDEG

-330 QDITF
+330 HDITF

-464 AIDLA
+464 ALDLA

-683 NNLIADFENGT
+683 EQLIKDFFENKKVKDYTFSDGQIKT
-694 PLGEIVDARQG
+694 GNNDLY
-705 LATADNKRF
+705 
-714 LRQWFEVIYPRI
+714 LRKIWEVNPKYIG
-726 KFDAHNNQEA
+726 K
-736 LNSHK
+736 HK
-741 KWFPYNK
+741 KWALHAK
-748 GGSYRKWY
+748 GGEYRRWY
-756 GNYDYIVN
+756 GNVDTVINISPKAINHYKSDHVARFPKDN
-764 WENNGYEIKHFT
+764 VLFR
-776 DSKGKLRSRPQN
+776 KG
-788 TDYYFKEAITWSL
+788 ITWSL
-801 VTSGL
+801 ISSGSGFAMRYL
-806 PSFRYKQYS
+806 SDMTTFNLAAPSILFHDEKYLIY
-815 ISDVAGMSFYNGKRY
+815 ILG
-830 TKFLL
+830 FL
-835 AFCNSVVAAKMLT
+835 NSVVARSILKILN
-848 LIAPTINYQIGD
+848 PTINT
-860 IVKLPVIFPSSN
+860 N
-872 DEINNYVGIC
+872 INNIINLPLRIENIDNVEKLVFQNIS
-882 IKLSKSDWDAF
+882 LSKSDWDAF

-904 LSHVAD
+904 LSHVTE

-924 QKEAQD
+924 QTETQD

-951 LQDELTPEEEDKDV
+951 LQDELTPKEEDKDV
-965 SVRLAERERDI
+965 SIRLADRERDI

-986 VFGRYSLD
+986 IFGRYSLD
-994 TDGLVYAGGNW
+994 TDGLAYAGGNW

-1016 KNNLL
+1016 ENNLL

-1059 AEALD
+1059 AESLD

-1078 RNYFISDFFKDHD
+1078 RNYFINDFFKDHD

-1131 MHTLQAAM
+1131 MHNLQAGM
-1139 NNRLSVTQR
+1139 NSRLSVTQK

-1160 LDRRIIANVKK
+1160 IDRRIIANLKK

-1198 VLINHAKLQNGY
+1198 VLVNHAKLQNGY

>member
-240 YNTEPKNAAFKKRNY
+240 YISEPHDDVVNMNGSTIKKD
-255 STSDIPAVTQLFTPD
+255 DIPAATQLFTPD
-270 WIVKYMVE
+270 WIVKYMVD
-278 NSLGRYWID
+278 NSLGKYFLERHPHSELKNQLKYLLPDKNLQTIQSSED
-287 ILKARGDQR
+287 INHYK
-296 TEKEIAQDFNWQ
+296 
-308 YYMPDY
+308 
-314 EKNPKISK
+314 
-322 KELANKDV
+322 
-330 QDITF
+330 F
-335 IDPAM
+335 IDNAM
-340 GSGHILVYAFDI
+340 GSGHVLVYAFD
-352 LGQIYESEGYSKRQ
+352 LFMKMYEEEGYSKRN
-366 AAVSILNNNLFGL
+366 AVAEIFQHNLYGL
-379 DIDTRAY
+379 EIDLRAY
-386 QLSYFALLMKAR
+386 QLAYFALMMKGR
-398 EYDRRLFRRDLKPHI
+398 EYDRRFFRRGIEPHVYQFKDLHVPDEFYEKI
-413 YDIPVTDLKAADFDI
+413 SDKQDRLILQNYLADFSNAQEYGSFIKLQDSIDIDKLRNIVKAVDVSDGLDIYGFKKAKKRILYTLDI
-428 AIEQGQLDQKKV
+428 AEVMTQKYQAV
-440 KQDLASLLAL
+440 
-450 FKNGNDLGSIVQTN
+450 
-464 AIDLA
+464 
-469 SLSELIKPDRDSSE
+469 
-483 NESQYEQL
+483 
-491 SFMDDE
+491 
-497 RDNQQELAYLLEIAQ
+497 
-512 VLNSTYDIGVTNPPY
+512 VTNPPY
-527 MGGGKMDPALKKYVQ
+527 MNKFDPILKKYLN
-542 KHYPDSKADMFGV
+542 KHYKQYSKDLFSV
-555 FIEVMLNLTKKTGY
+555 FIYNNISWLAEGGY
-569 VGMITQHS
+569 SGYMAPWA
-577 WMFLSN
+577 WMFIKN
-583 FEKLRKKLQDVTI
+583 YEKLRLTILKGYKIDTLIQLAYSAYEEATVPIDTFVLKKSSDLV
-596 VNLAHLGTRAFEEIG
+596 
-611 GEVVQTVSFIL
+611 
-622 QKGKTNGYQG
+622 G
-632 TYERLVDY
+632 TYIRLVDVKG
-640 NSQDT
+640 NMEDQRQVVLQAISD
-645 KEEAYLSIVNGEDT
+645 EDT
-659 KDLYHANQ
+659 NYLYHANQ

-672 IPGSPIAYWAS
+672 IPGSPIAYWALNQIIDAFQNGEDFPGTTKKGILTG
-683 NNLIADFENGT
+683 NNA
-694 PLGEIVDARQG
+694 
-705 LATADNKRF
+705 RF
-714 LRQWFEVIYPRI
+714 LRLW
-726 KFDAHNNQEA
+726 QEISFNKMG
-736 LNSHK
+736 LNIHSYK
-741 KWFPYNK
+741 EMINSKLKWFPVTS
-748 GGSYRKWY
+748 GGFKRKWY
-756 GNYDYIVN
+756 GNFDTVVN
-764 WENNGYEIKHFT
+764 LENGGQEIKAT
-776 DSKGKLRSRPQN
+776 VKNYRLRDSK
-788 TDYYFKEAITWSL
+788 YYFLEAITWTE
-801 VTSGL
+801 VTSGMFTCRYVPKGIL
-806 PSFRYKQYS
+806 FGNGGPVSFFFNDKLLYS
-815 ISDVAGMSFYNGKRY
+815 LG
-830 TKFLL
+830 LL
-835 AFCNSVVAAKMLT
+835 NSKIVLYVLGY
-848 LIAPTINYQIGD
+848 LAPTINFGPKQIKKIPFIFGNKYNIEN
-860 IVKLPVIFPSSN
+860 IVSQNVS
-872 DEINNYVGIC
+872 
-882 IKLSKSDWDAF
+882 LSKSDWDAF

-904 LSHVAD
+904 LFHVAE

-916 LSEAFTTW
+916 LSEAFITW
-924 QKEAQD
+924 QNEAQD

-986 VFGRYSLD
+986 IFGRYSLD

-1131 MHTLQAAM
+1131 MHNLQAGM
-1139 NNRLSVTQR
+1139 NSRLSVTQK

-1160 LDRRIIANVKK
+1160 IDRRIIANLKK

-1183 GSLSANP
+1183 GSLSANS

-1198 VLINHAKLQNGY
+1198 VLVNHAKLQNGY

>member
-1 MDKSKIKNFAINARR
+1 MDKSKIKNFAVNARR
-16 ELIGSVSQR
+16 ELINSVSQR
-25 LAQLGITTDGISQ
+25 LAQLGITNGGINQ
-38 ELPASTPELKYYT
+38 ELPASTPDLKYYT
-51 KEQVASNNGLT
+51 KEQIASNTGLT
-62 GQQIAWRSSI
+62 GQQIAWRSNI
-72 VNELRTRGYD
+72 VTELRNRGYD
-82 ENQQT
+82 DNQQT
-87 VLEDFIEE
+87 ILEDFIEE

-137 ALNLRDDFNGFTP
+137 ASNLRDDFNGFTP
-150 EEEQLIED
+150 KEEQLIED

-164 PRKLDQAYEILFIK
+164 PHKLDQAYEILFIK

-204 NYNHGVIQELI
+204 NYNHGVIQELV
-215 TEIPESYFDVQNEG
+215 TEIPESYFDVQDEG

-240 YNTEPKNAAFKKRNY
+240 YISEPHDDVVNMNGSTIKKD
-255 STSDIPAVTQLFTPD
+255 DIPAATQLFTPD
-270 WIVKYMVE
+270 WIVKYMVD
-278 NSLGRYWID
+278 NSLGKYYLERHPHSELKNQLKYLLPDKNLQTIQSSED
-287 ILKARGDQR
+287 INHYK
-296 TEKEIAQDFNWQ
+296 
-308 YYMPDY
+308 
-314 EKNPKISK
+314 
-322 KELANKDV
+322 
-330 QDITF
+330 F
-335 IDPAM
+335 IDNAM
-340 GSGHILVYAFDI
+340 GSGHVLVYAFD
-352 LGQIYESEGYSKRQ
+352 LFMKMYEEEGYSKRN
-366 AAVSILNNNLFGL
+366 AVAEIFQNNLYGL
-379 DIDTRAY
+379 EIDLRAY
-386 QLSYFALLMKAR
+386 QLAYFALMMKGR
-398 EYDRRLFRRDLKPHI
+398 EYDRRFFRRGIEPHVYQFKDLHVPDEFYEKI
-413 YDIPVTDLKAADFDI
+413 SDKQDRLILQNYLADFSNAQEYGSVIKLQDSIDIDKLRNIVKAVDVSDSLDIYGFKKAKMRILYTLDI
-428 AIEQGQLDQKKV
+428 AEVMTQKYQAV
-440 KQDLASLLAL
+440 
-450 FKNGNDLGSIVQTN
+450 
-464 AIDLA
+464 
-469 SLSELIKPDRDSSE
+469 
-483 NESQYEQL
+483 
-491 SFMDDE
+491 
-497 RDNQQELAYLLEIAQ
+497 
-512 VLNSTYDIGVTNPPY
+512 VTNPPY
-527 MGGGKMDPALKKYVQ
+527 MNKFDPILKKYLN
-542 KHYPDSKADMFGV
+542 KHYKQYSKDLFSV
-555 FIEVMLNLTKKTGY
+555 FIYNNISWLAEGGY
-569 VGMITQHS
+569 SGYMAPWA
-577 WMFLSN
+577 WMFIKN
-583 FEKLRKKLQDVTI
+583 YEKLRLTILKGYKIDTLIQLAYSAYEEATVPIDTFVLKKSSDLV
-596 VNLAHLGTRAFEEIG
+596 
-611 GEVVQTVSFIL
+611 
-622 QKGKTNGYQG
+622 G
-632 TYERLVDY
+632 TYIRLVDVKG
-640 NSQDT
+640 NMEDQRQVVLQAISD
-645 KEEAYLSIVNGEDT
+645 EDT
-659 KDLYHANQ
+659 NYLYHANQ

-672 IPGSPIAYWAS
+672 IPGSPIAYWALNQIIDAFQNGEDFPGTTKKGILTG
-683 NNLIADFENGT
+683 NNA
-694 PLGEIVDARQG
+694 
-705 LATADNKRF
+705 RF
-714 LRQWFEVIYPRI
+714 LRLW
-726 KFDAHNNQEA
+726 QEISFNKMG
-736 LNSHK
+736 LNIHSYK
-741 KWFPYNK
+741 EMINSKLKWFPVTS
-748 GGSYRKWY
+748 GGFKRKWY
-756 GNYDYIVN
+756 GNFDTVVN
-764 WENNGYEIKHFT
+764 LENGGQEIKAT
-776 DSKGKLRSRPQN
+776 VKNYRLRDSK
-788 TDYYFKEAITWSL
+788 YYFLEAITWTE
-801 VTSGL
+801 VTSGMFTCRYVPKGIL
-806 PSFRYKQYS
+806 FGNGGPVSFFFNDKLLYS
-815 ISDVAGMSFYNGKRY
+815 LG
-830 TKFLL
+830 LL
-835 AFCNSVVAAKMLT
+835 NSKIVLYVLGY
-848 LIAPTINYQIGD
+848 LAPTINFGPKQIKKIPFIFGNKYNIEN
-860 IVKLPVIFPSSN
+860 IVSQNVS
-872 DEINNYVGIC
+872 
-882 IKLSKSDWDAF
+882 LSKSDWDAF

-904 LSHVAD
+904 LFHVAE

-916 LSEAFTTW
+916 LSEAFITW
-924 QKEAQD
+924 QNEAQD